1 MFLTQN
7 NFILEKCGASYLLL
21 LINKKVVYSKKIG
34 FNLKIQYLNILK
46 DEIVSNSWWVKIY
59 QKRLDK
65 DLRTIKKSYFTLLL
79 YPQHFWIDPG

>member
-79 YPQHFWIDPG
+79 YPQNF

>member
-46 DEIVSNSWWVKIY
+46 DEIVSNSWCVG
-59 QKRLDK
+59 K
-65 DLRTIKKSYFTLLL
+65 DLSKA
-79 YPQHFWIDPG
+79 P